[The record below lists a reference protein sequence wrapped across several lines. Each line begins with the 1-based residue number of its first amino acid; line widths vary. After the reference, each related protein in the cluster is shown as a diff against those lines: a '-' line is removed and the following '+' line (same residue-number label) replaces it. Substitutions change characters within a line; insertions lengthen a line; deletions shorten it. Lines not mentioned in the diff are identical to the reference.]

1 MKKDMGV
8 AESCRNYL
16 RMLLCGVTLFYVAVT
31 VVVLPVY
38 FKTETDYGSIGS
50 DKSGFFHNWGFA
62 AARMFGIVLV
72 CYLFFALVCWWK
84 ENHAKKGKV
93 LLLMDRLLND
103 LSLTDK
109 FACFYLVI
117 LGLSYY
123 YTEYRDTLLIG
134 VDGWYMGF
142 FPQLVFIGSY
152 FAVSRLLRGRQV
164 RWLFAGMLAVS
175 AFVFA
180 LGTLNRFGINPL
192 GMASSGPVF
201 ISTIG
206 NINWYCGYWSV
217 LFPLGAGAFVF
228 YEKRHGEKGYRW
240 KHMLLGCFAALG
252 FATGV
257 TQGSDSG
264 ILTLTGVILLT
275 GCLSAGKEG
284 RLKNFLQM
292 LLIFCGV
299 AISLAIVQ
307 FFFPEQNQYVT
318 SVYTIMTK
326 TPLPWML
333 CVLLLVIYL
342 YLYAGR
348 LRTAA
353 LRIERNI
360 WWGFMGFVGIA
371 LFSFLAL
378 LVLNTLHPGSIGQLS
393 ENPFFT
399 FNAKW
404 GSSRGATWTLG
415 MKTWFSQDL
424 LHKLVG
430 VGPDGMP
437 LYIYSG
443 ADEALLAATREQ
455 FGASRLTNAHGEWI
469 TVLANTGILGLI
481 GFAGMMLSGMA
492 RFFGN
497 HKKSVLCLACG
508 LSLFGYTLNNVFSF
522 WQIMNI
528 TQMFVVLGMGECLLR
543 EGKNSYEQDS
553 DCGR

>member
-8 AESCRNYL
+8 AETCRNYL
-16 RMLLCGVTLFYVAVT
+16 RMLLYGVTLFYLAVT
-31 VVVLPVY
+31 VVALPIY

-62 AARMFGIVLV
+62 AARMFGIILV
-72 CYLFFALVCWWK
+72 CYLFFALICWWK
-84 ENHAKKGKV
+84 ENRAQKRKISI
-93 LLLMDRLLND
+93 LINQFLDD

-109 FACFYLVI
+109 FVCFYLVI

-123 YTEYRDTLLIG
+123 YTEYRDTLLMG

-152 FAVSRLLRGRQV
+152 FAVSRLLHGRQI
-164 RWLFAGMLAVS
+164 RWLFAGMLVVS
-175 AFVFA
+175 AFVFM
-180 LGTLNRFGINPL
+180 LGTLNRFGVNPL
-192 GMASSGPVF
+192 GMTSSGPSF

-228 YEKRHGEKGYRW
+228 YEKQSGIKGYGW
-240 KHMLLGCFAALG
+240 KHALLGCFVAIG

-264 ILTLTGVILLT
+264 ILTLMGVILLT

-318 SVYTIMTK
+318 SAYTIMTK
-326 TPLPWML
+326 TPLPWIGFG
-333 CVLLLVIYL
+333 VLLGGYL
-342 YLYAGR
+342 YLYAGQQR
-348 LRTAA
+348 NKGVRVLR
-353 LRIERNI
+353 NV
-360 WWGFMGFVGIA
+360 WWGITGLVGVV
-371 LFSFLAL
+371 L
-378 LVLNTLHPGSIGQLS
+378 LVYLLLLILNTLHPGSIGRLS
-393 ENPFFT
+393 ENPLFT

-415 MKTWFSQDL
+415 MKAWLSQNL

-469 TVLANTGILGLI
+469 TVLVNTGVFGLI
-481 GFAGMMLSGMA
+481 GFAGIMFSGIA
-492 RFFGN
+492 RFIKN
-497 HKKSVLCLACG
+497 HKSALCLACG
-508 LSLFGYTLNNVFSF
+508 LSLFGYTLNNMFSF